1 MDLTAAGERVA
12 EVVRAARA
20 APYPVAVLAF
30 GPAGDRKAHQAARD
44 AGADLVI
51 SKSQFSRDLAQLM
64 LACLDRHRESEARG
78 GAGE

>member
-1 MDLTAAGERVA
+1 M
-12 EVVRAARA
+12 
-20 APYPVAVLAF
+20 AVLAF

-78 GAGE
+78 GQASDLIFIPEGTPIETEFV